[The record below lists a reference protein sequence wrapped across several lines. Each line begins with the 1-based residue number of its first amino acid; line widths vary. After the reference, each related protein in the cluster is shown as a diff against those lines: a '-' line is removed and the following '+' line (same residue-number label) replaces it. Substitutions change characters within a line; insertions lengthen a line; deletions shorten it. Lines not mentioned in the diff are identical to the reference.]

1 MRVVALLVGV
11 LAVIL
16 LVALVA
22 AAAGVATRRRA
33 IRLSAAARWRMRH
46 YAHEGETV
54 VTVALTP
61 PDGQVIEEHV
71 VDHFPDGDAE
81 WEQRFLA
88 AREEAERRA
97 FHLNADRPEISG

>member
-16 LVALVA
+16 LVVLVT
-22 AAAGVATRRRA
+22 AAAGVAARRREA
-33 IRLSAAARWRMRH
+33 RLSAAARWRVRH
-46 YAHEGETV
+46 YAHQGETV

-71 VDHFPDGDAE
+71 VDRFSDGDAE

>member
-1 MRVVALLVGV
+1 MRVVALLVGM

-16 LVALVA
+16 LVVLVA
-22 AAAGVATRRRA
+22 AMAGAAARRRA
-33 IRLSAAARWRMRH
+33 TRLSAAARWRVRH
-46 YAHEGETV
+46 YAHQGETV

-71 VDHFPDGDAE
+71 VDRFADGDAE
-81 WEQRFLA
+81 WEQRFLM